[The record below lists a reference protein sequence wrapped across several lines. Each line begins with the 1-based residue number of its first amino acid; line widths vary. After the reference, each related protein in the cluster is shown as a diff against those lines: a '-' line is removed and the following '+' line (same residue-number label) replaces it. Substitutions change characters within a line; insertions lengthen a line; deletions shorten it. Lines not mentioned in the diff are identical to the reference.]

1 MRVATN
7 SFSNEFLGQ
16 VRTLTAR
23 QNRLQAQAA
32 SGQRIQSADD
42 DPAAMQRVLDLQA
55 EGSGLKQFQNNIASL
70 TGKASAS
77 YDVMRGL
84 KTISDRMTEL
94 ATLADGTRSPDELKI
109 YGTEVGQ
116 LIEQA
121 AQLANGKYNGDYL
134 FGGTRTD
141 QPPFVVTK
149 DTEGKVTGVA
159 YQGNTDIPN
168 VEIAEGAFVSVQV
181 PGANGSGAGD
191 RGLVADSRT
200 GADLFAHMIAFQTHL
215 NAGDTASIA
224 ATDRAALGKDEDH
237 LVLQI
242 GTNAAMQARLEAA
255 QSIASSRSSSVDGLI
270 SKEASADLA
279 QTLVKLNQTQTAYQA
294 ALQSGASIMQLSLM
308 NYLH

>member
-1 MRVATN
+1 MRVASN
-7 SFSNEFLGQ
+7 SFSGQFLDQ
-16 VRTLTAR
+16 IRTLTAR

-32 SGQRIQSADD
+32 TGQRIQTADD

-55 EGSGLKQFQNNIASL
+55 EGSGIKQFQKNIASL
-70 TGKASAS
+70 TDKATAS
-77 YDVMRGL
+77 YDTMRSL
-84 KTISDRMTEL
+84 KTISDRMNEL
-94 ATLADGTRSPDELKI
+94 ATLADGTRSPGELKI

-121 AQLANGKYNGDYL
+121 AQLVNSKHNGDFL
-134 FGGTRTD
+134 FGGTKTD

-149 DTEGKVTGVA
+149 DSNGTVTSVA

-168 VEIAEGAFVSVQV
+168 VEVAEGSFASVLV
-181 PGANGSGAGD
+181 PGANSSGSGD

-224 ATDRAALGKDEDH
+224 STDRAALGKDEDN
-237 LVLQI
+237 LIFQI
-242 GTNAAMQARLEAA
+242 GTNAAMQSRLEAA
-255 QSIASSRSSSVDGLI
+255 QSISTARGYSVDSLV
-270 SKEASADLA
+270 SKEANADLA
-279 QTLVKLNQTQTAYQA
+279 QTLVQLNQTQTAYQA
-294 ALQSGASIMQLSLM
+294 ALQSGASIMQISLL